1 MNLTNSCHK
10 QRHHKQLLPQQPPIM
25 IKRMKDTIMRPNS
38 NNNNTDDCW
47 HISSAAERLTI
58 LFHARKCSLNNHH
71 DYCTIDQ
78 CTEAKQMWKHIA
90 QCKDKNCSHCY
101 SSRYVLTH
109 YRECTDHKCQICT
122 PVREE
127 IRRRK
132 ELGQQQQQQIMKT
145 ETFSTSMTPS
155 TSTTPRANNNTSH
168 QHQQQKQLPPVSPT
182 TMGGGGGGGGEGTE
196 NPMFPTLTVAIC
208 RSADNVGRVIPVR
221 RMRSFGSLSTISH
234 GSSINSSSDLS
245 STRGS
250 SCAPGQGGSSIRS
263 TTASGRTKSYFV
275 KDRENLGIAHF
286 CKDMSIKE

>member
-10 QRHHKQLLPQQPPIM
+10 QRHHLLPQQPPIM

-38 NNNNTDDCW
+38 NNNNTDNCW

-58 LFHARKCSLNNHH
+58 LFHARKCSHNHYE
-71 DYCTIDQ
+71 YCTIDQ

-109 YRECTDHKCQICT
+109 YRECTDHKCQICS

-132 ELGQQQQQQIMKT
+132 ELGQQQHHQQIMKT

-168 QHQQQKQLPPVSPT
+168 QQQQQHQLPPVSPT

-245 STRGS
+245 STRS
-250 SCAPGQGGSSIRS
+250 SSAPGGSSIRS
-263 TTASGRTKSYFV
+263 TTASGRTKPYFV